1 MYSVEKDNDDSLV
14 LFYRLGR
21 KFVDEKDV
29 PEEAA
34 REILYYSLAIGHH
47 LGIVDCLDEVMR
59 CTRGE
64 YREWAALLPEDGDA
78 HKKMMAFFTFGEIT
92 ILAEHIHTLALAFD
106 AIPQTSHTEKQW
118 ALTQGLLKTLTA
130 IHQEPSM
137 YLMIRGKA

>member
-1 MYSVEKDNDDSLV
+1 MYSVEKDNDESLV

-29 PEEAA
+29 PDEAA

-59 CTRGE
+59 CTRKE
-64 YREWAALLPEDGDA
+64 YRDWLSVLPIDGDA
-78 HKKMMAFFTFGEIT
+78 YKKMMAFFTFGEIT
-92 ILAEHIHTLALAFD
+92 ILEEHIHLLAFAFD
-106 AIPQTSHTEKQW
+106 AMPNEHQTEKSK

-137 YLMIRGKA
+137 YLMIRGKT